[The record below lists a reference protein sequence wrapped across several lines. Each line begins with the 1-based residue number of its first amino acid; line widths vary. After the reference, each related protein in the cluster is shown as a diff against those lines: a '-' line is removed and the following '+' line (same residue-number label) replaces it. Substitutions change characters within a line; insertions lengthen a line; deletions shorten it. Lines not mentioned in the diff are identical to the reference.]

1 MQTNIFKKFKKI
13 NMKTQLN
20 ILLFFL
26 VVGMFAACKSDD
38 MVYKDANVSPVN
50 ALYEPVNNKTVKLL
64 SSASASLYFNW
75 EGVRVEDSGAALYE
89 VIFDKVGGDFSKP
102 IYRTTSDNNG
112 YANGAT
118 ITHKVLNKIASL
130 AGIDPGSTGSLIW
143 TVASSRGIKSV
154 LSTQKSTISITSL
167 NGFVDIPDEVY
178 ITGEG
183 SEGGA
188 TLSAALPFKL
198 TAPGEFEIYT
208 KLEAGKTYY
217 FADRKAGT
225 PRVFYTSDNVT
236 LKEGTQTTAITPT
249 KTAVYKINLDFT
261 TATLAYTEIKS
272 VGLWFSPSNAIIL
285 NMPYQGKGVWAGTG
299 VINFRVESWGK
310 DQRYKFQAVTSTNGS
325 DVTKQFGTLNGTDS
339 PPNDA
344 SAPSYYYTK
353 MLANVT
359 QWDDKWKF
367 ADKVDGKSTTV
378 SLVLKGDAEYTHIVK
393 VN

>member
-1 MQTNIFKKFKKI
+1 MQTNFKEFKKI

-20 ILLFFL
+20 ILLFFF
-26 VVGMFAACKSDD
+26 VVTLFAACKSDD
-38 MVYKDANVSPVN
+38 MIYKDANVSPVN
-50 ALYEPVNNKTVKLL
+50 ALYEPVNNKTIKLL

-75 EGVRVEDSGAALYE
+75 EAVRVEDSGAALYE

-102 IYRTTSDNNG
+102 IFRTTSDNNG

-130 AGIDPGSTGSLIW
+130 AGIEPGATGNLIW

-154 LSTQKSTISITSL
+154 MSAEKRTISITSL
-167 NGFVDIPDEVY
+167 NGFVDIPDEVF

-198 TAPGEFEIYT
+198 TAAGEFEIYT
-208 KLEAGKTYY
+208 KLEAGKSYY
-217 FADRKAGT
+217 FVDRKAGT
-225 PRVFYTSDNVT
+225 PRIFYTSDNAT
-236 LKEGTQTTAITPT
+236 LKEAAQTATITPS
-249 KTAVYKINLDFT
+249 KTAVYRINLDFS
-261 TATLAYTEIKS
+261 TATLSYTEIKS
-272 VGLWFSPSNAIIL
+272 VGLWFSPNNAIIL
-285 NMPYQGKGVWAGTG
+285 NMPYQGKGVWSGTG

-310 DQRYKFQAVTSTNGS
+310 DQRYKFQAVTSVNGN

-339 PPNDA
+339 PPNDG
-344 SAPSYYYTK
+344 SAPSYYFVK
-353 MLANVT
+353 LLANVT

-367 ADKVDGKSTTV
+367 ADKVDGKSNTI
-378 SLVLKGDAEYTHIVK
+378 SLILKGDADYTHTVK

>member
-1 MQTNIFKKFKKI
+1 
-13 NMKTQLN
+13 MKTKLN

-26 VVGMFAACKSDD
+26 VYSAFVGCKSDD
-38 MVYKDANVSPVN
+38 MIYKDANVSPVN
-50 ALYEPVNNKTVKLL
+50 ALYEPINNKTIKLL

-75 EGVRVEDSGAALYE
+75 EAVRVEDSGAALYE

-130 AGIDPGSTGSLIW
+130 AGIDPGATGNLIW
-143 TVASSRGIKSV
+143 TVTSSRGINSV
-154 LSTQKSTISITSL
+154 LSTQKRTISITSL

-178 ITGEG
+178 ITGDG

-188 TLSAALPFKL
+188 TLSAAVPFKL
-198 TAPGEFEIYT
+198 TAAGEFEIYT
-208 KLEAGKTYY
+208 KLESGKTYS
-217 FADRKAGT
+217 FVDRKIGT
-225 PRVFYTSDNVT
+225 PRIFVSSDNAT
-236 LKEGTQTTAITPT
+236 LKEATTGSITAA
-249 KTAVYKINLDFT
+249 KTGVYKINLDFT

-272 VGLWFSPSNAIIL
+272 VGLWFSPNNAIIL
-285 NMPYQGKGVWAGTG
+285 NMPYVGKGVWTGTG
-299 VINFRVESWGK
+299 VVNFRVESWGK
-310 DQRYKFQAVTSTNGS
+310 DQRYKFQLVTSANGS

-339 PPNDA
+339 PPNDS
-344 SAPSYYYTK
+344 SAPSYYFVK
-353 MLANVT
+353 LLANVT

-367 ADKVDGKSTTV
+367 ADQVDGKSNTI
-378 SLVLKGDAEYTHIVK
+378 SLVLKGDADYTHTVK